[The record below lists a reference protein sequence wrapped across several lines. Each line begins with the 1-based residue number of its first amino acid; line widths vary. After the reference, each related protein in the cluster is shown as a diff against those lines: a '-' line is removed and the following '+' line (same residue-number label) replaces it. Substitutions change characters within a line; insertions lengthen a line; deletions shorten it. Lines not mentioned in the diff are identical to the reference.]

1 MTSTVL
7 PLSTSPLQHA
17 EQLAD
22 VLEVQAGGRLVEDV
36 DGAAGGAL
44 LQLGWRA

>member
-1 MTSTVL
+1 MTITVL
-7 PLSTSPLQHA
+7 PCVDQRLQHA

-36 DGAAGGAL
+36 DRAAGGAL
-44 LQLGWRA
+44 LQLATRA